1 MNYQYQEQSDL
12 VGVVRGYMDCNKNLF
27 APITNE
33 EIEQY
38 VDLARDFRDAYK
50 QEKEEED
57 GTRAESECV
66 AAVRARV
73 HLPERDY
80 KKFYPDSQ
88 CDYRI
93 PERVFLLAC
102 VAVTGS
108 RQGATTLSGIAL
120 FPRRAAKGLREHINE
135 YVKGTG
141 VLQQD

>member
-1 MNYQYQEQSDL
+1 MNPQYQEESDL
-12 VGVVRGYMDCNKNLF
+12 VGVVRRYMDCNKNLF
-27 APITNE
+27 APIIDQ
-33 EIEQY
+33 EIQHY

-50 QEKEEED
+50 QEKDEED
-57 GTRAESECV
+57 GTRTESECV
-66 AAVRARV
+66 AAVRSRV
-73 HLPERDY
+73 PLPERDY
-80 KKFYPDSQ
+80 KKFYPDTQ

-108 RQGATTLSGIAL
+108 RQGATTLSAIAL

-141 VLQQD
+141 VPHQD

>member
-1 MNYQYQEQSDL
+1 MNYQYQEQADL
-12 VGVVRGYMDCNKNLF
+12 LGVVKGNMACNPLIF
-27 APITNE
+27 DTIINE
-33 EIEQY
+33 EIQHY
-38 VDLARDFRDAYK
+38 VDLARDFRDTYR

-88 CDYRI
+88 CDYLS

-120 FPRRAAKGLREHINE
+120 FPRRARKGLREHINE

-141 VLQQD
+141 VPQQD